1 MENTKA
7 GLNPTAKRHPTKELA
22 TLEVHGRTVK
32 VQCRMNNLS
41 VTGAFFELINSNYV
55 PKQGDLVRMTVSLR
69 QVNRTH
75 TLHGQVIWSRG
86 LGLGVSFIKDREVYD
101 ILSKTSRSAI

>member
-7 GLNPTAKRHPTKELA
+7 GHNFTAKRHATKELA
-22 TLEVHGRTVK
+22 TLEVHGRTAK

-41 VTGAFFELINSNYV
+41 VTGALFELINSNYV

-69 QVNRTH
+69 QLNRTH

-86 LGLGVSFIKDREVYD
+86 LGVGVSFIKDREVYD
-101 ILSKTSRSAI
+101 ILSKTSRSAV